1 MVIMQQFLSGIS
13 VTCFVGS
20 YLVAMG
26 LELTRPVFKFPARTI
41 FIAGFTTAGLFAQA
55 VYLVLLANPSW
66 VEPSKLGTAI
76 ANNDAGL
83 LADWYSWSL
92 LLAWAVALAYLVLF
106 LRRPDTTIG
115 YFLLP
120 PVLGLI
126 LLAMAVDDWEPF
138 NRERAAG
145 FWRSIHGISMLV
157 GAAVVLIGFLAGV
170 MYLVQSTR
178 LKKKRRGSSGLK
190 LPTLEW
196 LQGLNRVALITS
208 TIAVAIGTLAGVV
221 MNLNASGSVAWTSRG
236 IVLPLVLFLWLVAA
250 TTIEF
255 VYRPARQ
262 GRKIAYLTL
271 ASFGFLILA
280 MTGVLGTGHGGK
292 RYSGTE
298 QSGKGTIEGP
308 NPSSVLTNPTT
319 TPAIELDLKNE
330 PESAIDPSLEIDAE
344 DAP

>member
-1 MVIMQQFLSGIS
+1 MQQFLSGIS

-26 LELTRPVFKFPARTI
+26 LELTRPVFRLPARTA
-41 FIAGFTTAGLFAQA
+41 FIGGFTVAGLIAQA
-55 VYLVLLANPSW
+55 VYLVMLANPQQSIDGAPIGGD
-66 VEPSKLGTAI
+66 V
-76 ANNDAGL
+76 GL

-126 LLAMAVDDWEPF
+126 LLALAVHDWEPF
-138 NRERAAG
+138 NRQRAAG
-145 FWRSIHGISMLV
+145 LWRTIHGMSMLL
-157 GAAVVLIGFLAGV
+157 GAAIVLIGFLAGI
-170 MYLVQSTR
+170 MYLVQSAR
-178 LKKKRRGSSGLK
+178 LKRKRRGSSGLK

-196 LQGLNRVALITS
+196 LQGLNRAALVAS
-208 TIAVAIGTLAGVV
+208 MIAVAVGTFAGVV

-236 IVLPLVLFLWLVAA
+236 IVLPMVLLLWLVAA

-271 ASFGFLILA
+271 ASFGFLVLA
-280 MTGVLGTGHGGK
+280 MSGVLGSGHGAVSK
-292 RYSGTE
+292 NQNQPPDSRPQQPNSSADSTE
-298 QSGKGTIEGP
+298 PTSQQPTPQSDIAE
-308 NPSSVLTNPTT
+308 
-319 TPAIELDLKNE
+319 
-330 PESAIDPSLEIDAE
+330 ESP
-344 DAP
+344 